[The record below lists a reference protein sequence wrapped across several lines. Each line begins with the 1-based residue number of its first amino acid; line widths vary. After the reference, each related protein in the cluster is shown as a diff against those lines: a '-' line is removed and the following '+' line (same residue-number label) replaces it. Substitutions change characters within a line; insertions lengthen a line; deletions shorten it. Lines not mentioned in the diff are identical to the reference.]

1 MYILSISEKEK
12 EGAYA
17 LTYLDGEKSLCL
29 FQEKDDATRY
39 AGLLEA
45 EDFPPMAVVEIPD
58 ELAIDTCKVYN
69 YRYVVISENDF
80 VIPPINYDNIQKDK
94 MA

>member
-1 MYILSISEKEK
+1 MYILSISEKET

-39 AGLLEA
+39 ALMLNDDDHYQRNMDVIE
-45 EDFPPMAVVEIPD
+45 VED
-58 ELAIDTCKVYN
+58 ELCLLYTSPSPRD
-69 YRYVVISENDF
+69 
-80 VIPPINYDNIQKDK
+80 
-94 MA
+94 